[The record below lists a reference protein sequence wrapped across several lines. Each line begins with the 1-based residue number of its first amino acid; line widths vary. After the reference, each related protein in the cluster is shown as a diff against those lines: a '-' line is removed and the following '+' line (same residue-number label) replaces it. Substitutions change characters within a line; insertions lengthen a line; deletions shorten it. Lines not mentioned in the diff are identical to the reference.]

1 MSVRLTGEGLHTIV
15 AQDDPANS
23 TSSPVVFTL
32 DTATPTGGTPVLA
45 AAWDSGTSH
54 TDGIT
59 DVTAPTFTVA
69 LGSTVVAGD
78 RVQLLLGGSALAHP
92 VTHTITAADIIAGSV
107 SLAVI
112 AGDLGTD
119 GASRSRPSSVM
130 PQAIVR
136 SLRLT

>member
-59 DVTAPTFTVA
+59 GVTAPTFTVA

-78 RVQLLLGGSALAHP
+78 RVQLLLGGSGAEP
-92 VTHTITAADIIAGSV
+92 AAIER
-107 SLAVI
+107 
-112 AGDLGTD
+112 
-119 GASRSRPSSVM
+119 SRSTSAGEGSKPVCSRRYSRKS
-130 PQAIVR
+130 
-136 SLRLT
+136 